1 MAPQNTQS
9 ALSKMVRAQRDAL
22 LLGLNDALTSRLRL
36 ALPLAE
42 ARLSEADRRLRAQ
55 LGETVEDPA
64 KRAALVKEAG
74 ALWLTRIVTLRVME
88 ARGLRRRR
96 LVSGKAHENL
106 RDWRELHHLRPEA
119 PAALEDESGGLRFV
133 LRLVFEDLS
142 LSLPGLYGDA
152 GPAERVPMPI
162 NTLNGLLSAVNDPEL
177 DDRWHDPLTLG
188 WVVQFWNDPDREAL
202 DAKINDGGKIT
213 AAELASKTQMFTERY
228 MVDWMVQNTLGPL
241 WLGLCEKRK
250 WTPRVVR
257 DGVLDRLAE
266 RRAAQAQARA
276 AGTIEPTE
284 PMSVGD
290 DERAWAY
297 YLPQPHHPPTV
308 QSLRELKILDPAM
321 GSGHFLLVAMDWLID
336 ALEEEAEHRGEDSP
350 LAQRVQQA
358 VRALHGVD
366 LDPRAVRTAAASL
379 WIAAQA
385 RCPGVELGPMNLVAA
400 SFGLHDLPPGDRA
413 LARLTAALKDEHD
426 LPEPLTQALV
436 GVLQRA
442 DSLGSLLRVER
453 EVLAVLAERGP
464 LMANEGADLGGVLKR
479 LRGFLARHTD
489 AEDLGVATRGRALA
503 AGARFMQIV
512 EPGRY
517 DVVLANPPYLGTAR
531 MADAVD
537 VAEAYPQGKADLY
550 AAFLLRGLE
559 LVKPGGLS
567 AMLTMRSWMF
577 VGQYEALRTG
587 LLQAHTLRSLGDFD
601 RGAFESIP
609 DQVVSV
615 VASVFQAGKNPLPY
629 CVAVLPTN
637 PNDESRDS
645 QRTQRKRV
653 ATLEHHGRYEFVVE
667 SLKVVPYWPLIYW
680 WDSITLNL
688 FVRYPLVQ
696 NVSQVAQG
704 LVTADNVRFVRQV
717 WEAPPVDYS
726 DSRNSVEQGFTRWT
740 PIIMGAA
747 GLAWFEPL
755 ITVVNWHLGGL
766 EIHAQMREGRMASRP
781 QNMNLYYQKGIAFS
795 MIGAEFAARAHRY
808 PSIFEAKGSSVF
820 PENIPQTLCAMNTTK
835 AREILQAL
843 NPTISFQVGDVER
856 LPLFPVE
863 SAEEIF
869 RTLEA
874 SFAEHESH
882 RETSVEFC
890 APGPSSWVSAQAWA
904 QRMVDR
910 PAGAPLAPFEPELVP
925 PSGMDWISFA
935 LGQALG
941 RFPSPAGAAPGG
953 LFLDGSQ
960 LDGAD
965 DLGLP
970 ACAPLRAAWEAHG
983 RGALGA
989 HLRLRHFKDDTLP
1002 RYESRPIF
1010 WPLSSSKRTFVVWV
1024 CCHTLTDT
1032 TLAELLAERLLPRLR
1047 ALEGE
1052 LEDAQTTARF
1062 EDVNQRRRPV
1072 IDELRAFCGDWAALV
1087 NKGPK
1092 AVTPPPE
1099 LEAPLRLDPDDG
1111 VLINTA
1117 ALWSLL
1123 APQWDAPRKV
1133 FEQLSRPQG
1142 KKDYDWS
1149 QLAARVWPARVEAA
1163 CVKDPSLAVA
1173 HRRLWRLHPAVAFA
1187 WALRLADERP
1197 ESPPPI
1203 AEPDAETHRAAFLT
1217 TRGAEA
1223 LAVAE
1228 REAQRR
1234 ARKGRPATVKVPVGL
1249 KAAHEALWAK
1259 INAALRKKHGAGAGL
1274 EEGDGAG
1281 AAQGEMF

>member
-42 ARLSEADRRLRAQ
+42 ARLLEADRRLRAQ

-64 KRAALVKEAG
+64 QRAALVKEAG

-96 LVSGKAHENL
+96 LVSGRAPENL

-241 WLGLCEKRK
+241 WLGLCERRK
-250 WTPRVVR
+250 WTPRVAR
-257 DGVLDRLAE
+257 DGALDRLAE

-284 PMSVGD
+284 PMFVGD

-336 ALEEEAEHRGEDSP
+336 ALEEEAEHRGEDWP
-350 LAQRVQQA
+350 IAQRVQQA

-426 LPEPLTQALV
+426 LPEPLTRALV

-503 AGARFMQIV
+503 AGARFLQIV

-517 DVVLANPPYLGTAR
+517 DVVLANPPYLGAAR
-531 MADAVD
+531 MEDAGD

-567 AMLTMRSWMF
+567 AMLTMRGWMF

-587 LLQAHTLRSLGDFD
+587 LLEAHTLRSLGDFD
-601 RGAFESIP
+601 KGAFESIP

-615 VASVFQAGKNPLPY
+615 VASVFQAGKNSLPFS
-629 CVAVLPTN
+629 VGLLPTD
-637 PNDESRDS
+637 PQDESRDS

-653 ATLEHHGRYEFVVE
+653 ATLEHQGRYEFSVE
-667 SLKVVPYWPLIYW
+667 ALRAVPGWPLVYHW
-680 WDSITLNL
+680 TAETLAAFL
-688 FVRYPLVQ
+688 QYPLLGEI
-696 NVSQVAQG
+696 AP
-704 LVTADNVRFVRQV
+704 VRKGICTGDDGR
-717 WEAPPVDYS
+717 
-726 DSRNSVEQGFTRWT
+726 FTRKSWEIPT
-740 PIIMGAA
+740 PHTGWAPLIKGAKDRV
-747 GLAWFEPL
+747 WFEPL
-755 ITVVNWHLGGL
+755 SDLILWKRNGL
-766 EIHAQMREGRMASRP
+766 VFGISEEAGHGTRFQGRSS
-781 QNMNLYYQKGIAFS
+781 YFKKGIAFS
-795 MIGAEFAARAHRY
+795 MIGATFTARAHSY
-808 PSIFEAKGSSVF
+808 SSIFGNMGSSVF
-820 PENIPQTLCAMNTTK
+820 PENIPQTLCMMNSTR
-835 AREILQAL
+835 ARTILQSL
-843 NPTISFQVGDVER
+843 NPGIHFEVGDVER

-935 LGQALG
+935 LGQVLG

-960 LDGAD
+960 PEGAD

-970 ACAPLRAAWEAHG
+970 ACAPLRAPTG
-983 RGALGA
+983 Q
-989 HLRLRHFKDDTLP
+989 P
-1002 RYESRPIF
+1002 
-1010 WPLSSSKRTFVVWV
+1010 
-1024 CCHTLTDT
+1024 
-1032 TLAELLAERLLPRLR
+1032 
-1047 ALEGE
+1047 
-1052 LEDAQTTARF
+1052 
-1062 EDVNQRRRPV
+1062 
-1072 IDELRAFCGDWAALV
+1072 
-1087 NKGPK
+1087 
-1092 AVTPPPE
+1092 
-1099 LEAPLRLDPDDG
+1099 
-1111 VLINTA
+1111 
-1117 ALWSLL
+1117 
-1123 APQWDAPRKV
+1123 
-1133 FEQLSRPQG
+1133 
-1142 KKDYDWS
+1142 
-1149 QLAARVWPARVEAA
+1149 
-1163 CVKDPSLAVA
+1163 
-1173 HRRLWRLHPAVAFA
+1173 
-1187 WALRLADERP
+1187 
-1197 ESPPPI
+1197 
-1203 AEPDAETHRAAFLT
+1203 
-1217 TRGAEA
+1217 
-1223 LAVAE
+1223 
-1228 REAQRR
+1228 
-1234 ARKGRPATVKVPVGL
+1234 
-1249 KAAHEALWAK
+1249 
-1259 INAALRKKHGAGAGL
+1259 
-1274 EEGDGAG
+1274 
-1281 AAQGEMF
+1281 

>member
-36 ALPLAE
+36 ALPSAE

-64 KRAALVKEAG
+64 QRAALVKEAG

-96 LVSGKAHENL
+96 LVSGRAPENL

-284 PMSVGD
+284 PMFVGD

-336 ALEEEAEHRGEDSP
+336 ALEEEAEHRGEDWP

-426 LPEPLTQALV
+426 LPEPLTRALV

-479 LRGFLARHTD
+479 LRGFLTRHTD

-503 AGARFMQIV
+503 AGARFLQIV

-517 DVVLANPPYLGTAR
+517 DVVLANPPYLGAAR

-567 AMLTMRSWMF
+567 AMLTMRGWMF
-577 VGQYEALRTG
+577 TSQYEELRGAL
-587 LLQAHTLRSLGDFD
+587 LDNHTLRGLGDFD
-601 RGAFESIP
+601 KGAFESIP
-609 DQVVSV
+609 DQIVSV
-615 VASVFQAGKNPLPY
+615 VTSVFQAGKNPLPY
-629 CVAVLPTN
+629 SVALLPTSA
-637 PNDESRDS
+637 NDESRDS

-653 ATLEHHGRYEFVVE
+653 ATLEHQGRYEFSVE
-667 SLKVVPYWPLIYW
+667 ALRVVPGWPLVYQ
-680 WDSITLNL
+680 WDEQTITLFTTAPQLESVSPAMFGTTTGDNERFL
-688 FVRYPLVQ
+688 RFSFEMNPPLQSGWVPYI
-696 NVSQVAQG
+696 SGAKG
-704 LVTADNVRFVRQV
+704 RV
-717 WEAPPVDYS
+717 WFD
-726 DSRNSVEQGFTRWT
+726 DSRDVIQWRDDGFEFRVFCAYSPGANLRNVEFLFR
-740 PIIMGAA
+740 
-747 GLAWFEPL
+747 
-755 ITVVNWHLGGL
+755 
-766 EIHAQMREGRMASRP
+766 R
-781 QNMNLYYQKGIAFS
+781 GIAFS
-795 MIGAEFAARAHRY
+795 MIGSKFLARDHRRAG
-808 PSIFEAKGSSVF
+808 IFGSMGSSVF
-820 PENIPQTLCAMNTTK
+820 PENIPQTLCMMNSAR
-835 AREILQAL
+835 AREILQSLAPGL
-843 NPTISFQVGDVER
+843 HFEVGDVNR
-856 LPLFPVE
+856 LPVFKIE

-941 RFPSPAGAAPGG
+941 RFPSPDGAAPGG

-983 RGALGA
+983 RGALGE
-989 HLRLRHFKDDTLP
+989 HLRSRHFKQDTLP
-1002 RYESRPIF
+1002 RYESRPIY

-1024 CCHTLTDT
+1024 CCHTLTET

-1072 IDELRAFCGDWAALV
+1072 IDELRAFCADWAALV

-1099 LEAPLRLDPDDG
+1099 VEAPLRLDPDDG